1 MKNYKRTTKPRFK
14 NRGEIVLRISEL
26 AEEIR
31 GGEENR
37 LEEYNKVVKEYADI
51 TRQQAPAEDDGSLRA
66 GLLTDGQITLT
77 LWDKVEGYIL
87 DICFDHPGTPMS
99 KGQHLRRGKC
109 QIK

>member
-14 NRGEIVLRISEL
+14 KRGEIVLRISEL

-51 TRQQAPAEDDGSLRA
+51 TRQQAPAEETDPIMWDLLCEDWGEVPTETIQYGGKRA
-66 GLLTDGQITLT
+66 MNYLEMT
-77 LWDKVEGYIL
+77 KFMRGYW
-87 DICFDHPGTPMS
+87 
-99 KGQHLRRGKC
+99 R
-109 QIK
+109 